1 MEKKI
6 FFYYSHVYLYT
17 NKDIKIQRHNLR
29 KFLFLGLQKA
39 VNRDVNVLLYRD
51 LTSLIHNHERL
62 LNWEET

>member
-29 KFLFLGLQKA
+29 KFLFLQKA

-51 LTSLIHNHERL
+51 LTS
-62 LNWEET
+62 